1 MPHRAKQAAAAV
13 SRMGM
18 GDTAK
23 GRSRNDSVTKRGIY
37 TSAGGRGAGAAP
49 PPPPA
54 KGRTHG
60 RSFSS
65 FPQARAMFEY
75 SPTTPQELE
84 LKVGMVVKVV
94 EKFEDGWWNAEANGK
109 TGLVPGNYMELL

>member
-1 MPHRAKQAAAAV
+1 
-13 SRMGM
+13 M
-18 GDTAK
+18 GDAG

-37 TSAGGRGAGAAP
+37 TSAGGRGGAAP

-75 SPTTPQELE
+75 TPTTPQELE
-84 LKVGMVVKVV
+84 LKVGMIVKVV
-94 EKFEDGWWNAEANGK
+94 EKFEDGWWNAEVNGK